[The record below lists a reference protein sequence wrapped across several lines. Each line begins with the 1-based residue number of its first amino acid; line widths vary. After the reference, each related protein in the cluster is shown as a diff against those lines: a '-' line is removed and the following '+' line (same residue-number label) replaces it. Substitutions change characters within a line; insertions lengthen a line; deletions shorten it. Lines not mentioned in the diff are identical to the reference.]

1 MFKKGNLKLFR
12 NVPVRRVNLPMTDQP
27 ADQINLQ
34 SDALAVRPSG
44 TGKDVLTRKPQRQ
57 HILTVAVEDWFQV
70 GSFGRLIEQE
80 QWYRFETRIERNTQ
94 RTFELLDEYDAKATF
109 FVLGWVAEQMPE
121 LVAEITARGHE
132 VASLG
137 YHHRTIKGV
146 SRDEF
151 REDLLRAQE
160 AIESA
165 SGQKLLGYRI
175 ADQWLG
181 PKDLWVLDVLSEEG
195 YAYDS
200 SVLPMFNRFSDEAYR
215 RFVHRQSTPFGSILE
230 VPPSSTRFMGCCL
243 PIAGGNWFRQLP
255 HTLLKKAVKNW
266 DEKNADPFV
275 MYFHIWELDPDQPR
289 ISAADRLSKIRHY
302 RNLDKMQWVLEDH
315 LAKYSF
321 GSVADRLG
329 LETPAVDRVK
339 GQGSRV
345 EGCVGNGSPTTS
357 SKPVSLVPRPSTLV
371 PVSIVIP
378 CYNEE
383 ASLPYLGRTLD
394 KLEAELSD
402 RYEPQFILVDDRSAD
417 SAWEIMQSVFG
428 SKPNFKLVRHEENSG
443 VSAAILTGIRSSDT
457 ELVCSMDCDCS
468 YDPLEFSRMLPL
480 MTDDVDLVTASP
492 YHPEGRV
499 KNVPGWRLLLSKGLS
514 TIYRIVLP
522 QKLHTWTSCFRVYR
536 KSAIEKLSLHE
547 AGFLGTAELVGQL
560 SLNGS
565 KIVEHP
571 ATLEVRIFGESKMK
585 TFHTIAGHLRL
596 VQQLVKQRWGGT
608 SNIQHRTPNIEVA
621 TSHVVSGTAET
632 AIAQSKVADSD
643 HQTPI
648 AKPEKQGS
656 RTMSDNQIQLPSDQN
671 ATGRT
676 LGAEELENVAA
687 ALRSGTLTSTKGTF
701 VKQFEENFASQL
713 GSRFGHACSSGTA
726 AIHTAIAAINPE
738 PGDEIITTSITDMGA
753 LTPIIYQGAIPV
765 FADVDPKTYN
775 VTAKTIE
782 ARISEKT
789 KAIIVTH
796 LFGNPCE
803 MRAIMEVANAHNLPV
818 IEDCAQAF
826 LTSYNDDY
834 VGTLGTIGCFSLQQ
848 GKHITTG
855 EGGVVVSDDE
865 ELARRMFLFINK
877 AWGYGDANADHYFV
891 APNYRMSELQG
902 AVALAQLGK
911 LEGVVDSR
919 VRTADALTSQLRG
932 LAGVATPAVTDG
944 AVHTYWKYCL
954 RVDESVIEG
963 GAVGLGAKLREKG
976 IACAPRYIQK
986 PAFSCQ
992 VFRDQVTFGESR
1004 WPFTLARPEAVDYDE
1019 SLFPGTYESLRD
1031 VLVLP
1036 WNEVYSQEHIDYI
1049 AEAVRSAGEELA
1061 RSATETPSL
1070 KI

>member
-1 MFKKGNLKLFR
+1 M
-12 NVPVRRVNLPMTDQP
+12 PAELPGR
-27 ADQINLQ
+27 
-34 SDALAVRPSG
+34 SGGAVSG
-44 TGKDVLTRKPQRQ
+44 DRSQRQ

-80 QWYRFETRIERNTQ
+80 QWYRFETRVERNTQ
-94 RTFELLDEYDAKATF
+94 RTFELLDAYNTKATF

-121 LVAEITARGHE
+121 LVAEIASRGHE

-137 YHHRTIKGV
+137 FQHRTIKGL

-151 REDLLRAQE
+151 RDDLLRAQE
-160 AIESA
+160 TIESA

-181 PKDLWVLDVLSEEG
+181 PKDLWVLDVLAEEG

-200 SVLPMFNRFSDEAYR
+200 SVLPLFNRFSDEPYR
-215 RFVHRQSTPFGSILE
+215 RFVHRQSTPSGSILE
-230 VPPSSTRFMGCCL
+230 VPPSSTRLMGCCL

-255 HTLLKKAVKNW
+255 HTLLKKGVKSW
-266 DEKNADPFV
+266 DEQYADPFV

-289 ISAADRLSKIRHY
+289 ISAVDRLSRIRHY

-315 LAKYSF
+315 LSKYRFS
-321 GSVADRLG
+321 SVADRLG
-329 LETPAVDRVK
+329 LKTEHVV
-339 GQGSRV
+339 RV
-345 EGCVGNGSPTTS
+345 ECQESKVESCDVLTAPTPD
-357 SKPVSLVPRPSTLV
+357 SKPSVFGSHPSALE

-383 ASLPYLGRTLD
+383 ASLPYLGRTLE
-394 KLEAELSD
+394 KLEAELAN
-402 RYEPQFILVDDRSAD
+402 RYAPAFVLVDDRSTD
-417 SAWEIMQSVFG
+417 RTWEIMQSVFG
-428 SKPNFKLVRHEENSG
+428 GRSNFRLVRHEQNAG
-443 VSAAILTGIRSSDT
+443 VSAAILTGIRHAET

-492 YHPEGRV
+492 YHPQGRV

-536 KSAIEKLSLHE
+536 KSAIEKISLHE
-547 AGFLGTAELVGQL
+547 CGFLGTAELVGQL
-560 SLNGS
+560 CLNGS

-596 VQQLVKQRWGGT
+596 VRQLVRQRLKGASNSEDSTSSIEGSAAEIPATLFNSLKPDSHHQISSPNQKGT
-608 SNIQHRTPNIEVA
+608 E
-621 TSHVVSGTAET
+621 
-632 AIAQSKVADSD
+632 
-643 HQTPI
+643 
-648 AKPEKQGS
+648 
-656 RTMSDNQIQLPSDQN
+656 TMSDARIQLPSDQD
-671 ATGRT
+671 ASGRT

-701 VKQFEENFASQL
+701 VKQFEEGFASKI

-738 PGDEIITTSITDMGA
+738 PGEEIITTSITDMGA
-753 LTPIIYQGAIPV
+753 LTPILYQGAIPV

-782 ARISEKT
+782 ACLSDKT

-796 LFGNPCE
+796 LFGNPCD
-803 MRAIMEVANAHNLPV
+803 MRAIMELANAHNLPV
-818 IEDCAQAF
+818 IEDCAQSF
-826 LTSYNDDY
+826 LTSFNDAY

-855 EGGVVVSDDE
+855 EGGVVVADDE
-865 ELARRMFLFINK
+865 KLARRMFLFINK

-919 VRTADALTSQLRG
+919 IRTADALTAQLRG
-932 LAGVATPAVTDG
+932 VAGVATPAVTDG

-954 RVDESVIEG
+954 RVDASIIEG

-986 PAFSCQ
+986 PAFACQ

-1004 WPFTLARPEAVDYDE
+1004 WPFTLARPEAVNYDKA
-1019 SLFPGTYESLRD
+1019 LFPGTFEALRD

-1036 WNEVYSQEHIDYI
+1036 WNELYTQEHIDFI
-1049 AEAVRSAGEELA
+1049 AESVRSSAAELMKN
-1061 RSATETPSL
+1061 SASTTATADASA
-1070 KI
+1070 

>member
-12 NVPVRRVNLPMTDQP
+12 NVPVRRVNPPMSDQSASQFNVHSNAPAALP
-27 ADQINLQ
+27 
-34 SDALAVRPSG
+34 SR
-44 TGKDVLTRKPQRQ
+44 TGVDVPPEKSQRQ

-70 GSFGRLIEQE
+70 GSFDRLIEKE

-121 LVAEITARGHE
+121 LVAEIASRGHE

-137 YHHRTIKGV
+137 YHHRSIRGV
-146 SRDEF
+146 SRDDF

-181 PKDLWVLDVLSEEG
+181 PKDLWVLDVLAEEG

-215 RFVHRQSTPFGSILE
+215 RFVHRQSTPFGRILE

-255 HTLLKKAVKNW
+255 HTLLKKAVQNW
-266 DEKNADPFV
+266 DERNSDPFV

-289 ISAADRLSKIRHY
+289 ISAADRLSTIRHY

-315 LAKYSF
+315 LAKYNF
-321 GSVADRLG
+321 GTVANRLG
-329 LETPAVDRVK
+329 LETRNVDRAK

-345 EGCVGNGSPTTS
+345 EGCDVLTAPTPD
-357 SKPVSLVPRPSTLV
+357 SKPSALSSHPSALV

-394 KLEAELSD
+394 KLEGELSD

-417 SAWEIMQSVFG
+417 TTWEIMQSVFG
-428 SKPNFKLVRHEENSG
+428 AKPNFKLVQHEQNSG
-443 VSAAILTGIRSSDT
+443 VSAAILTGIRNSDT

-480 MTDDVDLVTASP
+480 MTADVDLVTASP
-492 YHPEGRV
+492 YHPKGRV

-536 KSAIEKLSLHE
+536 KSVIENLDLNE
-547 AGFLGTAELVGQL
+547 TGFLGTAELVGQL
-560 SLNGS
+560 CLNGS

-608 SNIQHRTPNIEVA
+608 SNIQHRTPNIEVSTSQIILGA
-621 TSHVVSGTAET
+621 TDASVARSNSQLPIEYSFTNRTQRGPET
-632 AIAQSKVADSD
+632 M
-643 HQTPI
+643 P
-648 AKPEKQGS
+648 
-656 RTMSDNQIQLPSDQN
+656 DNQIKLPSDQDSS
-671 ATGRT
+671 GRT

-782 ARISEKT
+782 ARISDKT

-796 LFGNPCE
+796 LFGNPCD
-803 MRAIMEVANAHNLPV
+803 MRAIMELANAHNLPV

-834 VGTLGTIGCFSLQQ
+834 VGTIGTIGCFSLQQ

-855 EGGVVVSDDE
+855 EGGVVVTDDE
-865 ELARRMFLFINK
+865 KLARRMFLFINK

-911 LEGVVDSR
+911 LEGIVDSR
-919 VRTADALTSQLRG
+919 VRTADALTGQLRG
-932 LAGVATPAVTDG
+932 LTGVETPAVTDG

-1019 SLFPGTYESLRD
+1019 SLFPGTYEALRD

-1049 AEAVRSAGEELA
+1049 AEAVRSSAAELT
-1061 RSATETPSL
+1061 RSKSPLTAATE
-1070 KI
+1070 

>member
-1 MFKKGNLKLFR
+1 MPDQLGRQLNAKGDGAVIH
-12 NVPVRRVNLPMTDQP
+12 VPSPESAHL
-27 ADQINLQ
+27 
-34 SDALAVRPSG
+34 SG
-44 TGKDVLTRKPQRQ
+44 TKSRRQ

-70 GSFGRLIEQE
+70 GSFGRLIEQQ

-121 LVAEITARGHE
+121 LIAEIASRGHE
-132 VASLG
+132 VANLG
-137 YHHRTIKGV
+137 YHHRTIRGV

-160 AIESA
+160 AIETA

-181 PKDLWVLDVLSEEG
+181 PKDLWALDVLAEEG

-200 SVLPMFNRFSDEAYR
+200 SVMPMFNRFSDEAYR

-230 VPPSSTRFMGCCL
+230 VPPSSTRFLGCCF
-243 PIAGGNWFRQLP
+243 PIAGGNWFRQFP
-255 HTLLKKAVKNW
+255 HTLLKRAVRNW
-266 DEKNADPFV
+266 DQQNVDPFV

-289 ISAADRLSKIRHY
+289 ISAADRLSRVRHY

-315 LAKYSF
+315 LSKYQF
-321 GSVADRLG
+321 GTVADRLN
-329 LETPAVDRVK
+329 LEGRKVERREGRVERR
-339 GQGSRV
+339 GSRDERQAIQV
-345 EGCVGNGSPTTS
+345 SAAS
-357 SKPVSLVPRPSTLV
+357 SAGPSSLVPDPSTLD
-371 PVSIVIP
+371 PVTIVIP

-383 ASLPYLGRTLD
+383 ASLRYLARTLE
-394 KLEAELSD
+394 KLEAELAD
-402 RYEPQFILVDDRSAD
+402 RYVPQFILVDDRSTD
-417 SAWEIMQSVFG
+417 STWETMHAVFG
-428 SKPNFKLVRHEENSG
+428 ERPNCHLVRHEQNAG
-443 VSAAILTGIRSSDT
+443 VSAAILTGIRNAET
-457 ELVCSMDCDCS
+457 EIVCSMDCDCS
-468 YDPLEFSRMLPL
+468 YDPLELSRMLPL
-480 MTDDVDLVTASP
+480 LQDDVDLVTASP

-514 TIYRIVLP
+514 IIYRCVLP
-522 QKLHTWTSCFRVYR
+522 QKLYTWTSCFRVYR
-536 KSAIEKLSLHE
+536 KAAIEKLDLKES
-547 AGFLGTAELVGQL
+547 GFLGTAEMVGQL
-560 SLNGS
+560 SLQGS
-565 KIVEHP
+565 RIVEHP

-585 TFHTIAGHLRL
+585 TCHTIAGHLRL
-596 VQQLVKQRWGGT
+596 IRQLLAQRLRRTSSDQPRT
-608 SNIQHRTPNIEVA
+608 SNIEHSTANIERSVPA
-621 TSHVVSGTAET
+621 SDDYTTDSANQHPVSSS
-632 AIAQSKVADSD
+632 QPK
-643 HQTPI
+643 
-648 AKPEKQGS
+648 GS
-656 RTMSDNQIQLPSDQN
+656 LTMSNSPIQLPSDQN
-671 ATGRT
+671 ASGRT
-676 LGAEELENVAA
+676 FGAEELENVAA

-701 VKQFEENFASQL
+701 VSQFEQNFASQL

-765 FADVDPKTYN
+765 FADVDPQTYN

-796 LFGNPCE
+796 LFGNPCD
-803 MRAIMEVANAHNLPV
+803 MQAIMELANAHNLPV

-826 LTSYNDDY
+826 LTSYDDKY

-855 EGGVVVSDDE
+855 EGGVVVTDDE
-865 ELARRMFLFINK
+865 QLARRMFLFINK

-902 AVALAQLGK
+902 AVALAQLEK
-911 LEGVVDSR
+911 LEWVVNSR
-919 VRTADALTSQLRG
+919 VRTADALTGELRG
-932 LAGVATPAVTDG
+932 LTGIETPAVTNG

-976 IACAPRYIQK
+976 LACAPRYIQK

-1019 SLFPGTYESLRD
+1019 SFFPGTYEALRN

-1036 WNEVYSQEHIDYI
+1036 WNEVYAQEHIDYI
-1049 AEAVRSAGEELA
+1049 AQAVRSSVAELTTTA
-1061 RSATETPSL
+1061 APVTSVEAD
-1070 KI
+1070 